1 LRRWK
6 ISGGY
11 AIALLVISMEDIL
24 GIREQVNLPGTTSEH
39 PNWRQRLPVLLEDLK
54 NQAGLMSTSDTMRSA
69 GRASLP

>member
-1 LRRWK
+1 MRCGGGASKPPTLRRWK

-54 NQAGLMSTSDTMRSA
+54 NQAGLM
-69 GRASLP
+69 P